1 MDAIVWIPY
10 ARVDLKKKLK
20 FTVSFTLFAF
30 VLCVDDTPGLI

>member
-20 FTVSFTLFAF
+20 FTVSFTF
-30 VLCVDDTPGLI
+30 VCIVFSVDDTPGLI